1 MWKLITQQIINR
13 LKEDKQIMDMI
24 HKFERSVKS
33 GAVTS
38 GKASETILN
47 AFYASRS

>member
-24 HKFERSVKS
+24 HKFEGKVKS

-38 GKASETILN
+38 GKASEIILN
-47 AFYASRS
+47 AFYSSRS